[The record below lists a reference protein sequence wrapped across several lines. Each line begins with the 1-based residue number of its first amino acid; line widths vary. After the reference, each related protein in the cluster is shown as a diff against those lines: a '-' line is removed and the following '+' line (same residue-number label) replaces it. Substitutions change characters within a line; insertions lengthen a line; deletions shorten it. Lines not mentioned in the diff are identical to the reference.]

1 MSDEVA
7 FRIQLGLILP
17 KIKDSIGGD
26 LSKIV
31 DEVVNIIQAGTLDGG
46 EVDLA
51 AVKEIVMK
59 DLEIF
64 LDKEVFPAI
73 DKRLNPAQEQPPAE
87 PDAGDAD
94 TAEEASE
101 EE

>member
-1 MSDEVA
+1 MSDDVA

-17 KIKDSIGGD
+17 KIKDSVGGD
-26 LSKIV
+26 LGKIV
-31 DEVVNIIQAGTLDGG
+31 DEVVNIVQAGTVDGG
-46 EVDLA
+46 QVDLG

-73 DKRLNPAQEQPPAE
+73 DQRLNPAQEQPPAE
-87 PDAGDAD
+87 PDTGDAD
-94 TAEEASE
+94 ATEEATDE
-101 EE
+101 E

>member
-1 MSDEVA
+1 M
-7 FRIQLGLILP
+7 
-17 KIKDSIGGD
+17 
-26 LSKIV
+26 
-31 DEVVNIIQAGTLDGG
+31 VNIIQAGTLDGG

-73 DKRLNPAQEQPPAE
+73 DQRLNPAQEQPPAE
-87 PDAGDAD
+87 PDAGDAGDAD
-94 TAEEASE
+94 TGEEAAEEE
-101 EE
+101 